1 VVESVV
7 TYGAPHYV
15 VADGPLLSHRRTLA
29 GDRSEAGLKPK
40 TPGVTLGLPS
50 FGAPEPLPAVGC
62 GVQ

>member
-1 VVESVV
+1 
-7 TYGAPHYV
+7 V